1 MNTMKILLVEDAEE
15 QQRDFIDTVDTFN
28 KKYNLTVETD
38 IVTDPLSAL
47 EKIDNSYSGAI
58 LDMKSDNDHEG
69 GNTIVRRLHDLS
81 ISVPVIF
88 VTGHLDMVKEDPL
101 IIRKRSRD
109 ADSYESDLL
118 FLQEWLK
125 TESSPAEI
133 AQTYTALV
141 RESEGWWIGWIL
153 EVPGVTCQE
162 RTKSELLDT
171 LQITLREI
179 LEDETLE
186 VSRRTESESEAVK
199 TSDILEFGAPGAP
212 DQTEGG
218 FEEVRIDV

>member
-28 KKYNLTVETD
+28 KKHNLTVETD

-125 TESSPAEI
+125 TEPTPAEI